1 MYCLLNN
8 CICLV
13 KRGYKFYDV
22 NFAVFVGSVNGI
34 DVVIEV
40 ANSKYSNNRLNRIGY
55 ANFFEDFSGF
65 HL

>member
-1 MYCLLNN
+1 
-8 CICLV
+8 LV